1 MKKIVFMLIFSL
13 ISLYAYE
20 EINDK
25 NFDDKVS
32 GKKVIVKFHATWCVS
47 CEELSENFE
56 QLDLEKLGVK
66 VYDVDIDKNM
76 NLVYRFGVNVVPTTL
91 YLNDGEVIE
100 TEIGLSSVDELR
112 DSIKK
117 NL

>member
-1 MKKIVFMLIFSL
+1 MKKIIILLMLSVASL
-13 ISLYAYE
+13 LAYE

-32 GKKVIVKFHATWCVS
+32 GKKAIVKFHATWCVS

-76 NLVYRFGVNVVPTTL
+76 NLVYRFGVNVVPTTI
-91 YLNDGEVIE
+91 YLNDGELIE
-100 TEIGLSSVDELR
+100 TELGLSSVEELR